1 MDKKGTSIFRSI
13 GLTSKLLGVY
23 INDQMLEKGIDL
35 TRNQYVL
42 LKVLL
47 EKEGSTQNDLAFLTE
62 RDKTSM
68 ARLVNAMENKGL
80 IKKVT
85 GKQDRRQRQIYLTEA
100 GKKMLARAIPL
111 MKDLEIK
118 ITEELGVNDLQTTI
132 NVLQSVQ
139 TKVSGPAPG
148 LT

>member
-1 MDKKGTSIFRSI
+1 MKQNVAGIFRSI
-13 GLTSKLLGVY
+13 GLTSKHLGVY
-23 INDQMLEKGIDL
+23 INDKLSSHGVDL

-68 ARLVNAMENKGL
+68 ARLVSSMENKGL
-80 IKKVT
+80 LKKVT
-85 GKQDRRQRQIYLTEA
+85 GKQDRRKRRIYLTSE
-100 GKKMLARAIPL
+100 GKALLKLAIPL
-111 MKDLEIK
+111 MKELEI
-118 ITEELGVNDLQTTI
+118 ELTKDLDALEIQTTI
-132 NVLQSVQ
+132 NVLNSVQ
-139 TKVSGPAPG
+139 AKVMGNAPV

>member
-1 MDKKGTSIFRSI
+1 MDKNSTSIFRSI

-23 INDQMLEKGIDL
+23 INDKMLEKGVDL
-35 TRNQYVL
+35 TRNQYIL

-47 EKEGSTQNDLAFLTE
+47 EREGSTQNDLAFLTE

-85 GKQDRRQRQIYLTEA
+85 AKQDRRRRQIYLTDE
-100 GKKMLARAIPL
+100 GKNTLEKAIPL
-111 MKDLEIK
+111 MKDLELNLTK
-118 ITEELGVNDLQTTI
+118 ELGVKELQTTI
-132 NVLQSVQ
+132 NVLHSVQ
-139 TKVSGPAPG
+139 AKVLGAAPE